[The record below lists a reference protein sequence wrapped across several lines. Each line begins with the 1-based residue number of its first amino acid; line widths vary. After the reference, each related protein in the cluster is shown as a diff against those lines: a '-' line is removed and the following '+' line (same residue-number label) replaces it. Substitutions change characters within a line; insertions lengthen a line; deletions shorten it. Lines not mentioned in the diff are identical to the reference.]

1 MPAKKVLVIDD
12 EEYFCRAVKKII
24 ETNRD
29 FLVLTATRGD
39 EGLRLAK
46 AEKPDLIL
54 LDIVMPGMAGTQ
66 VAEELLEDPATASI
80 PIIFVTAI
88 VKQEEAERNKGFLGG
103 RMFIAKPVV
112 VDELL
117 KKIDSLLSSQ

>member
-1 MPAKKVLVIDD
+1 MKKLLVIDD
-12 EEYFCRAVKKII
+12 EEYFCRAVKKAI
-24 ETNRD
+24 EMKRD
-29 FLVLTATRGD
+29 LQVLTATRGD
-39 EGLRLAK
+39 EGLRLARTQ
-46 AEKPDLIL
+46 KPDLIL
-54 LDIVMPGMAGTQ
+54 LDIVMPGMMGTQ
-66 VAEELLEDPATASI
+66 VAEELSEDPATAFI

-88 VKQEEAERNKGFLGG
+88 VKKEEAEREMGFLGG

>member
-1 MPAKKVLVIDD
+1 M
-12 EEYFCRAVKKII
+12 
-24 ETNRD
+24 
-29 FLVLTATRGD
+29 
-39 EGLRLAK
+39 RLAQT
-46 AEKPDLIL
+46 ETPDLIL
-54 LDIVMPGMAGTQ
+54 LDIVMPGIAGTQ
-66 VAEELLEDPATASI
+66 VAEELLEDPATATI

>member
-1 MPAKKVLVIDD
+1 MKKVLIIDD
-12 EEYFCRAVKKII
+12 EKYFCRAVKKVI

-29 FLVLTATRGD
+29 FMVLTATRGD
-39 EGLRLAK
+39 EGLRLAQT
-46 AEKPDLIL
+46 ETPDLIL
-54 LDIVMPGMAGTQ
+54 LDIVMPGIAGTQ
-66 VAEELLEDPATASI
+66 VAEELLEDPATATI

>member
-1 MPAKKVLVIDD
+1 MTMKKVLIIDD
-12 EEYFCRAVKKII
+12 EKYFCRAVKKVI

-29 FLVLTATRGD
+29 FMVLTATRGD
-39 EGLRLAK
+39 EGLRLAQT
-46 AEKPDLIL
+46 ETPDLIL
-54 LDIVMPGMAGTQ
+54 LDIVMPGIAGTRG
-66 VAEELLEDPATASI
+66 AEELVEDPATSTI